1 MRSQS
6 FTHPS
11 PSIRLPGK
19 PRAVTELMETIWS
32 NPTGVK
38 TETHR
43 GKRLKGFTVKSG
55 KEPSLKVRFLPSR
68 LPRKRGKG
76 TRTTWGRQNC
86 ARQVPL
92 QGRTCYLAAGSVR
105 SCQPP
110 AVSPFTVDLSCWK
123 VLVWDS
129 LQGIPR
135 QCGSKAAAFL
145 PVQMRKQVCSHLY
158 KGHGMPR
165 FRLWCVI
172 QTQAA
177 PKG

>member
-1 MRSQS
+1 
-6 FTHPS
+6 
-11 PSIRLPGK
+11 
-19 PRAVTELMETIWS
+19 MEAIWS

-55 KEPSLKVRFLPSR
+55 KEPSLKVHLLPSR
-68 LPRKRGKG
+68 LPHKLGNS
-76 TRTTWGRQNC
+76 THTTWGRQNC

-105 SCQPP
+105 SIQPP
-110 AVSPFTVDLSCWK
+110 AVSPFTVDLGCWK
-123 VLVWDS
+123 VLIWDS

-145 PVQMRKQVCSHLY
+145 PVQMGKQVCSHLY
-158 KGHGMPR
+158 KGLGVLPQIWTR
-165 FRLWCVI
+165 N
-172 QTQAA
+172 A
-177 PKG
+177 